1 MNGVAEINTQYAGIE
16 VDYKVVLTVTGTN
29 TVNWKVIIYR
39 ILKPIKM
46 RVMSSKHLRFQA
58 AIY

>member
-29 TVNWKVIIYR
+29 TVNWKVIKYTE
-39 ILKPIKM
+39 
-46 RVMSSKHLRFQA
+46 
-58 AIY
+58 Y